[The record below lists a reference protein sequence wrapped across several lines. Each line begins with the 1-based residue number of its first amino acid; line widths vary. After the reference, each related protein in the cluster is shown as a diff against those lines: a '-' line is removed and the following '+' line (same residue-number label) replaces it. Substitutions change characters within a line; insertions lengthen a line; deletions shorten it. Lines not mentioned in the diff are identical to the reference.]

1 MQDSG
6 APHGSRRE
14 DLEATA
20 FGGPHCCR
28 EVEKGRDALIILRL
42 QSSSNSNSNSSSSWN
57 RAFSLFSNLRAFT
70 QGAPDS

>member
-14 DLEATA
+14 DLEATP

-28 EVEKGRDALIILRL
+28 EVENGRDALIILRL
-42 QSSSNSNSNSSSSWN
+42 QSSSNSNSSSSWN

-70 QGAPDS
+70 QGAPES